1 MRFWH
6 FTVPLTR
13 TDPGRKDYAGLAWRD
28 SGMQENLARSGLVE
42 GSGLYST
49 LMQGPDQAPRLLER
63 IASGDPAAVRAV
75 IQEYGDLVWSLARR
89 FTTNDADAEDAVQ
102 DIFTMLWR
110 KAGVYDRTQ
119 GAEITFVSL
128 LARRVLIDRWRRSGR
143 QIKSISLDANHDAAA
158 PWVHDDESIRLA
170 AEAFEELED
179 DQKTAIRL
187 SICFGL
193 THEMIAEATDTPV
206 GTVKT
211 RIRRGLALVR
221 DRLGTFVSVGSGKG
235 GAG

>member
-1 MRFWH
+1 MRSWH
-6 FTVPLTR
+6 SAVPLTR
-13 TDPGRKDYAGLAWRD
+13 TGLGRKDYAGLLRRD
-28 SGMQENLARSGLVE
+28 SGTKEKLFRSGFVK

-89 FTTNDADAEDAVQ
+89 FTSNDADAEDAVQ

-110 KAGVYDRTQ
+110 KAGVYDRSQ

-143 QIKSISLDANHDAAA
+143 QIQSIPLNADHHATA
-158 PWVHDDESIRLA
+158 PWVHEDETIRLA

-179 DQKTAIRL
+179 DHKTAIRL

-211 RIRRGLALVR
+211 RIRRGLAMVR
-221 DRLGTFVSVGSGKG
+221 DRLGTVVSVGTGKG